1 MQERGRRPKAR
12 ASPARVE
19 ETRCGHNRACSAR
32 PHTPAR
38 ALLGPAW
45 RAPGRTAL
53 PPHRYRPA
61 QPPAPAGTGTGTRG
75 RSSRSGPGEPRPRPA
90 RGLRMRLARLG
101 RARCP
106 GKGSR
111 AGGRARFRGN
121 AGRLCPR
128 RSAPSPRACA
138 LAPGTFGPKRSLFFP
153 PDRGE
158 GTPGS
163 LGDPWAVRGER
174 QRAVRRRLP
183 TAPSQLKNQ
192 PGPRASPPW
201 ASTGHWGWALQHL
214 RARKGLSVC
223 LLWDFS
229 PLS

>member
-19 ETRCGHNRACSAR
+19 KTRCGHNRACSAR

-53 PPHRYRPA
+53 SPRRYRPA
-61 QPPAPAGTGTGTRG
+61 QPPAPAGTATRG

-101 RARCP
+101 RTRCP

-128 RSAPSPRACA
+128 RSAPSPRALFDQKGRYFSLQA
-138 LAPGTFGPKRSLFFP
+138 AGREPLVASGIPGRWGGATAGREETP
-153 PDRGE
+153 PY
-158 GTPGS
+158 S
-163 LGDPWAVRGER
+163 A
-174 QRAVRRRLP
+174 QRAEKP
-183 TAPSQLKNQ
+183 TWS
-192 PGPRASPPW
+192 PGVTPLGVHGPLGLGPLAS
-201 ASTGHWGWALQHL
+201 
-214 RARKGLSVC
+214 
-223 LLWDFS
+223 
-229 PLS
+229 